1 MSHSVSARRLVAS
14 TVAGVLVAGCAHH
27 PREPRPVAS
36 TRVPAA
42 ASTAPVAAPAVP
54 ASAEA
59 GLPIDPL
66 TYRPVVVRH
75 LDASLIEGQ
84 TWTFPSSNPQTF
96 KDTRYVFKRGRM
108 EASDVRRHTS
118 GTWTVDNDK
127 LCTVLRAADFGTTCY
142 YVVNA
147 PDGSPQILVLPG
159 GDRLP
164 LVIR

>member
-1 MSHSVSARRLVAS
+1 MAS
-14 TVAGVLVAGCAHH
+14 TFAGVLVAGCAHH
-27 PREPRPVAS
+27 PREPRPLAS
-36 TRVPAA
+36 TRAPAA
-42 ASTAPVAAPAVP
+42 TAPIAAPAVQAP
-54 ASAEA
+54 PDSS
-59 GLPIDPL
+59 LPIDPL

-75 LDASLIEGQ
+75 LDAALIEGQ

-96 KDTRYVFKRGRM
+96 KDTRYVFKRGKM